1 MEDSHVE
8 TLIQRF
14 LDGELT
20 RAERRELLRGLGSR
34 PDVRERLVAD
44 EAMLEAAAALPRAI
58 APEAFVARVA
68 AALPAQEPAAP
79 SLAAPGRVRVSARAG
94 LAAAACLLLALGFQ
108 AGRTTAPAAPP
119 PEIAAAVPE
128 KEVLVRLVLL
138 EPRARAV
145 TVVGDFNGW
154 DPSRTPLA
162 KAQGGV
168 FHVTLPLKPGR
179 YHYMYVVDGR
189 QWRADPFAAETSLDG
204 FGAQNSVLDVE
215 L

>member
-1 MEDSHVE
+1 MEESHVE

-20 RAERRELLRGLGSR
+20 RAERRELLRGLESR
-34 PDVRERLVAD
+34 ADVRERLVAD
-44 EAMLEAAAALPRAI
+44 EALLDAVAALPRAI
-58 APEAFVARVA
+58 VPGAFVARVVD
-68 AALPAQEPAAP
+68 ALPPQEPAVPHVDAP
-79 SLAAPGRVRVSARAG
+79 PSPRRFAPAW
-94 LAAAACLLLALGFQ
+94 LAAAACLLLALGFW
-108 AGRTTAPAAPP
+108 AGRSAAPVTPP

-128 KEVLVRLVLL
+128 KEVFVRLVLL

-179 YHYMYVVDGR
+179 YHYMYVVDGQ

>member
-1 MEDSHVE
+1 MEQSNFE

-20 RAERRELLRGLGSR
+20 RAERRLLLRGLESR
-34 PDVRERLVAD
+34 ADVRERLVAD

-58 APEAFVARVA
+58 VPEAFVARVVE
-68 AALPAQEPAAP
+68 ALPAQEPAPSVGAP
-79 SLAAPGRVRVSARAG
+79 LRPRRFAPTW
-94 LAAAACLLLALGFQ
+94 LAAAACLLLAVGFW
-108 AGRTTAPAAPP
+108 AGRSAAPVAPP

-154 DPSRTPLA
+154 DPGRTPLA

-168 FHVTLPLKPGR
+168 FHVTLPLRPGR
-179 YHYMYVVDGR
+179 YHYMYVVDGK
-189 QWRADPFAAETSLDG
+189 QWRADPFASETSLDG